1 METTECWNGK
11 RADSYLLNKWGGIS
25 KLPLEIAVTLLSR
38 DYKGVN
44 NYGFNGVIER
54 MDEVRVIGQMDNTL
68 DGTFESANRVY
79 DNEGVCPTIP
89 TCTGG
94 GIQPKILETRDVK
107 QNFVSDGNGG
117 ITIGCSSEIKADE
130 TIKTIEAVY
139 RIRKL
144 TPTECGRLMGVD
156 DCDIEKMKKANSN
169 SQLYK
174 QFGNSIVVD
183 VMCAM
188 FRQLNIAG
196 VPKWNKE

>member
-1 METTECWNGK
+1 MECWNGN
-11 RADSYLLNKWGGIS
+11 RADSDLLNKWGEGVS
-25 KLPLEIAVTLLSR
+25 KIPLEIAVTLLSR

-44 NYGFNGVIER
+44 NYGFNGVVER
-54 MDEVRVIGQMDNTL
+54 MDEVRVLGQMDNTL
-68 DGTFESANRVY
+68 DNTFESANRVY
-79 DNEGVCPTIP
+79 DSEGVCPTIP

-94 GIQPKILETRDVK
+94 GIQPKILETKEVK

-117 ITIGCSSEIKADE
+117 ITTGCSPE
-130 TIKTIEAVY
+130 
-139 RIRKL
+139 IRKL

-188 FRQLNIAG
+188 FRQLNITG

>member
-11 RADSYLLNKWGGIS
+11 RADSDLLNKWGGIS

-79 DNEGVCPTIP
+79 DSEGVCPTIP

-94 GIQPKILETRDVK
+94 GD
-107 QNFVSDGNGG
+107 S
-117 ITIGCSSEIKADE
+117 
-130 TIKTIEAVY
+130 
-139 RIRKL
+139 
-144 TPTECGRLMGVD
+144 TED
-156 DCDIEKMKKANSN
+156 
-169 SQLYK
+169 
-174 QFGNSIVVD
+174 FGN
-183 VMCAM
+183 
-188 FRQLNIAG
+188 
-196 VPKWNKE
+196 